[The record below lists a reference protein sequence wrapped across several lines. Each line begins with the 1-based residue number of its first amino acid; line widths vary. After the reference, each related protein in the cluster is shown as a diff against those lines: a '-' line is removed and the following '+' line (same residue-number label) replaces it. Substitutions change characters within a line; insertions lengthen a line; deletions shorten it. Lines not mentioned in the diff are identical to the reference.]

1 MGTDVSYE
9 TVITAGD
16 VVYEN
21 FFLLTSSNNYFYIRA
36 SYDVNGGV
44 YSIVANEDDDS
55 LYYRHKVVLDLAV
68 NTGYTTYEI
77 IDSVQAFSTPNEF
90 FGSSISVDDVDT
102 LKTTMR
108 VCINKVFSASDY
120 KLVFYDN
127 TLFTTCKNTL
137 PILLRRLRGI
147 RR

>member
-21 FFLLTSSNNYFYIRA
+21 FFYLTSSNNYFYIRA
-36 SYDVNGGV
+36 SYDVNGV

-55 LYYRHKVVLDLAV
+55 LYYHDIKVVLDLAV

-77 IDSVQAFSTPNEF
+77 IDSVQAFSTPTSF
-90 FGSSISVDDVDT
+90 W
-102 LKTTMR
+102 
-108 VCINKVFSASDY
+108 
-120 KLVFYDN
+120 
-127 TLFTTCKNTL
+127 
-137 PILLRRLRGI
+137 
-147 RR
+147 

>member
-21 FFLLTSSNNYFYIRA
+21 FFYLTSSNNYFYIRA

-55 LYYRHKVVLDLAV
+55 LYYHD
-68 NTGYTTYEI
+68 I
-77 IDSVQAFSTPNEF
+77 
-90 FGSSISVDDVDT
+90 
-102 LKTTMR
+102 
-108 VCINKVFSASDY
+108 
-120 KLVFYDN
+120 
-127 TLFTTCKNTL
+127 
-137 PILLRRLRGI
+137 RLCWIWR
-147 RR
+147 